1 MLTQHVR
8 AELYNKLFSRRKEIL
23 EMSHR
28 LKDQWQD
35 IHVAPGDVPD
45 RAQQEYAYQ
54 NLVRLD
60 EQTRQEVHI
69 IDQALARMESGN

>member
-23 EMSHR
+23 QMSHR

-69 IDQALARMESGN
+69 IDQALARMEFGN